1 MKRHIAITLV
11 FMIFAMLFSGC
22 GSTRINYNLYEDA
35 IANFKNQSQMQIKI
49 TQDITSIISGGSSTT
64 TSSVSID
71 AVDLNNA
78 PIYQAKG
85 SIYAIGAY
93 IQYSVY
99 SEKEYCYLSLDQKKT
114 KVECTLGELLQK
126 HAGIRFDV
134 IDIDALL
141 AMSEEDL
148 KETTL
153 QTKIQLEKNYP
164 CKDMKNVYSLF
175 FVGMMNN
182 LVCFHY

>member
-85 SIYAIGAY
+85 SIYAIGAGA
-93 IQYSVY
+93 S
-99 SEKEYCYLSLDQKKT
+99 
-114 KVECTLGELLQK
+114 
-126 HAGIRFDV
+126 
-134 IDIDALL
+134 
-141 AMSEEDL
+141 
-148 KETTL
+148 
-153 QTKIQLEKNYP
+153 TKIIDGSKIDRIFNVKEVSEYIKRIDEMIDRKKQFLEKAG
-164 CKDMKNVYSLF
+164 L
-175 FVGMMNN
+175 
-182 LVCFHY
+182 